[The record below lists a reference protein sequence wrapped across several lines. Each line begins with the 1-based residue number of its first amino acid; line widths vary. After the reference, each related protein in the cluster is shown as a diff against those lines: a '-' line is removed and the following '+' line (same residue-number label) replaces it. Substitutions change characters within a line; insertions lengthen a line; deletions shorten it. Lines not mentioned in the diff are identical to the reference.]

1 MVREL
6 KAGTKMIK
14 KMNSLGVDVL
24 RVKEKTLVIN
34 GGTGEQRGR
43 LKGRREKTS
52 EMYLIELN

>member
-1 MVREL
+1 
-6 KAGTKMIK
+6 MIK

-24 RVKEKTLVIN
+24 RVKEKSLVIN
-34 GGTGEQRGR
+34 GGTGNRGR